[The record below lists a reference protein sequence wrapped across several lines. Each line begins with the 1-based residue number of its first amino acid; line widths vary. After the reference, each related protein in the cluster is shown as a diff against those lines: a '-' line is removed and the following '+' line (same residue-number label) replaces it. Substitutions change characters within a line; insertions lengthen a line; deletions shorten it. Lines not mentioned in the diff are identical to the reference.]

1 MAKNKR
7 IKSKRSR
14 NGRTKNK
21 RGRKGKGKNTQ
32 VNNEIANSEGT
43 SNDTSNNKQLWNESK
58 QNIVNVKWSKNI
70 HENALLNTG
79 IPLEENGWVRPG
91 IPVKWISDSSFKKQ
105 KNTTLLT
112 YSFITTKSKLDYGD
126 DRQETIK
133 PYANFSEKQ
142 QSDITKLFEL
152 LSNYVNIRFVK
163 VPDNNTVGTIRIGFN
178 TITDEAGKWRPGIY
192 ATADIP
198 SPEPR
203 GGDIWFNKNFTKDN
217 FSTGLVENVGS
228 PTPSSVMLHE
238 ILHGLGLEHP
248 DNPKR
253 VTPEF
258 ARNREYT
265 LMADEFSNRAEFT
278 QYFKDNGE
286 IASSLAEVGR
296 SATEKDYGVSS
307 TPMPW
312 DIAGL
317 QYLYG
322 ANTKFQRGNTV
333 YKYSN
338 TIPFYET
345 IWDASGVD
353 TIDLSNFKKDLEIN
367 LNGGQLST
375 LSFDVADKRWS
386 DKQHGNLGI
395 AFNTVIENGI
405 GGSGNDSIIG
415 NAANNT
421 LKGNAGNDIL
431 SGKDGIDVLIGGA
444 GQDIFTLQQGKGHAI
459 IQDFNSGIDKI
470 LLQQS
475 SRVKLISG
483 NSGIE
488 INQNNDLIAIVL
500 NYEGRL
506 NQSDVN
512 II

>member
-7 IKSKRSR
+7 IKNKRSR
-14 NGRTKNK
+14 KNK
-21 RGRKGKGKNTQ
+21 RGKNRKGKNTQ
-32 VNNEIANSEGT
+32 ATNEIANSEGT
-43 SNDTSNNKQLWNESK
+43 SNDASNNEQLWNESK
-58 QNIVNVKWSKNI
+58 QNIVNVKWSNKI

-79 IPLEENGWVRPG
+79 LGTG
-91 IPVKWISDSSFKKQ
+91 IPTKWISDSSFKKQ

-112 YSFITTKSKLDYGD
+112 YSFMTTKSKLDYGD
-126 DRQETIK
+126 DRRKTIV
-133 PYANFSEKQ
+133 PYANFSKKQ
-142 QSDITKLFEL
+142 QNDIAKLFKS
-152 LSNYVNIRFVK
+152 LSDYANIRFIK

-192 ATADIP
+192 ATADTP
-198 SPEPR
+198 KPEPR

-217 FSTGLVENVGS
+217 FSTGLVENAGGA
-228 PTPSSVMLHE
+228 TPSAVMLHE
-238 ILHGLGLEHP
+238 ILHAIGLEHP

-253 VTPEF
+253 VTPKF
-258 ARNREYT
+258 ARNREHS
-265 LMADEFSNRAEFT
+265 LMADEFSHDPQFT
-278 QYFKDNGE
+278 QYFKDNGKL
-286 IASSLAEVGR
+286 ASSLAE
-296 SATEKDYGVSS
+296 SDIEKYYGVSS
-307 TPMPW
+307 TPMTW

-322 ANTKFQRGNTV
+322 ANTKFQRGNTI

-345 IWDASGVD
+345 IWDASGID
-353 TIDLSNFKKDLEIN
+353 TINLSNFKKDLAIN

-375 LSFDVADKRWS
+375 LSFDVANQNWS

-421 LKGNAGNDIL
+421 LKGNAGNDTL
-431 SGKDGIDVLIGGA
+431 SGNDGIDVLIGGA
-444 GQDIFTLQQGKGHAI
+444 GQDIFKLQQGKGHAI
-459 IQDFNSGIDKI
+459 IQDFNSGSDQI

-475 SRVKLISG
+475 SGVKLTS
-483 NSGIE
+483 SYAGIE

-506 NQSDVN
+506 NQSGVN